1 MKSYKEKG
9 EVKGR
14 KEEAQEEEGRGEG
27 EREGGKGGRGRQES
41 LSGLNSKPSL
51 YPTPLERRGFNRI
64 RCGHKSPG
72 TSLLSPVK

>member
-27 EREGGKGGRGRQES
+27 EREGGKGGRRRRSHVLGS
-41 LSGLNSKPSL
+41 
-51 YPTPLERRGFNRI
+51 TP
-64 RCGHKSPG
+64 
-72 TSLLSPVK
+72 SPVLTPPF